1 MKVIFIVADNNKD
14 CQYPNRTEQEF
25 HHHGDLLWLQAP
37 EHYRSGLTRKT
48 MTLIHFA
55 HFHMNTFR
63 YLFKTDD
70 DVYINVTR
78 IEQEL
83 LGVLPSTVS
92 NHTPDDDA
100 NTTTTTIDYYGLL
113 SHNKPIRRVRNKF
126 YISKRDYPD
135 EYFPIY
141 APGFGYALSNSFC
154 ACSVQEFPL
163 LSFIPWEDVSVGLL
177 AKNCNVSLTNAQESH
192 WSYLESYKDWGKLD
206 YHKYKKGGHQ
216 VSILHGLGPRYM
228 RLFHQGLPLLPP
240 PPRK

>member
-1 MKVIFIVADNNKD
+1 
-14 CQYPNRTEQEF
+14 
-25 HHHGDLLWLQAP
+25 
-37 EHYRSGLTRKT
+37 

-55 HFHMNTFR
+55 HFHMANHFR

-78 IEQEL
+78 IKQEL
-83 LGVLPSTVS
+83 S
-92 NHTPDDDA
+92 NTDERMM
-100 NTTTTTIDYYGLL
+100 IDYYGLAL
-113 SHNKPIRRVRNKF
+113 KDTKPIRRVRNKF